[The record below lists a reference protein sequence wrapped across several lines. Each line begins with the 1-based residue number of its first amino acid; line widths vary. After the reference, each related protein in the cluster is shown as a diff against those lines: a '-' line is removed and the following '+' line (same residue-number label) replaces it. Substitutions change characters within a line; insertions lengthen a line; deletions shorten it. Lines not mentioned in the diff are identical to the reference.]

1 MCCGSIR
8 PSASTPH
15 QAGNRSE
22 PPMSAQ
28 PKILFVCHNHPDLH
42 PGGTEIFSH
51 GLFQAMKS
59 RHGLEAVYLACVN
72 TVHRLRLPGTLLQS
86 AGRAPDEI
94 LLWAGHFDRFTLSQI
109 DLHGIVPEF
118 ERLLRAFRP
127 DVVHF
132 HHVLLM
138 GVEALQVVRRVLPEA
153 GIVLTLHDYYP
164 ICAND
169 GQMVTTRDRKLCRS
183 ASADSCVSCFPGT
196 SRDQFVMRE
205 LFIKQNLSLVDRF
218 ISPSDFLKRRYIEWG
233 LPEDRIDVVRNGIRD
248 VDPAPHRR
256 LSPSGRRDHFAFFGH
271 LNPFKGALVAIE
283 AAKRLAERT
292 DNAFSLTLHGSADF
306 QTDDFKAEL
315 AKACEN
321 APFAIARGRYA
332 RDELPALMA
341 EADWVIVP
349 SIWWENAPLIIQ
361 EAFQHRRP
369 VICSGIG
376 GMAESVRDG
385 VDGLWFSAGDSRQLA
400 DKMAEALD
408 PERWTQLTAGIRTPH
423 KMSEAADEHLALYKE
438 VSAARIGVSNGE
450 SMASVPPVA
459 TIERAQRELP
469 VAALAPVLEKEATPM
484 PAPVADL
491 PVIAPAMSRALIAA
505 PVLASQEA
513 TQDVATVARVQDF
526 EPTTADESTV
536 MPVPLPETPAPDM
549 AVVVPL
555 RDAEPVALDNAI
567 VMPLRD
573 VEPPALEAE
582 AAAPAPDK
590 EIPDASTTTPEVGV
604 MDDGRLIEEV
614 DFRSSYRL
622 RRLLRG
628 GGAA

>member
-1 MCCGSIR
+1 M
-8 PSASTPH
+8 T
-15 QAGNRSE
+15 NK
-22 PPMSAQ
+22 

-59 RHGLEAVYLACVN
+59 QHGLEAVYLACVN

-86 AGRAPDEI
+86 AGRTPDEI

-118 ERLLRAFRP
+118 ERLLRAFHP

-183 ASADSCVSCFPGT
+183 SSADSCVSCFPGT

-218 ISPSDFLKRRYIEWG
+218 ISPSEFLKRRYIEWG

-248 VDPAPHRR
+248 AEPAPHRQ
-256 LSPSGRRDHFAFFGH
+256 LPPSGRRDRFAFFGH
-271 LNPFKGALVAIE
+271 LNPYKGALVAIE

-292 DNAFSLTLHGSADF
+292 DNAISLTLHGSADF

-321 APFAIARGRYA
+321 TPFAITRGRYA

-341 EADWVIVP
+341 DADWVIVP

-385 VDGLWFSAGDSRQLA
+385 VDGLWFNAGDSRQLA

-408 PERWTQLTAGIRTPH
+408 PARWAQLIAGIKTPR

-438 VSAARIGVSNGE
+438 ISAARAGMGRDD
-450 SMASVPPVA
+450 SMTRVA
-459 TIERAQRELP
+459 TIQPVEPELP
-469 VAALAPVLEKEATPM
+469 AA
-484 PAPVADL
+484 ADL
-491 PVIAPAMSRALIAA
+491 PVRKEATLPPVVVASAPPLVPAMLDVPTAA
-505 PVLASQEA
+505 SAAAAEEVTQGEAS
-513 TQDVATVARVQDF
+513 VVRLKDF
-526 EPTTADESTV
+526 EPASLAPSAA
-536 MPVPLPETPAPDM
+536 MLAPVHAEVTPDM
-549 AVVVPL
+549 TTVVPPQAVEPATSDPSTVVPL
-555 RDAEPVALDNAI
+555 V
-567 VMPLRD
+567 PLRD
-573 VEPPALEAE
+573 VEPTISE
-582 AAAPAPDK
+582 APATVPVPDSDK
-590 EIPDASTTTPEVGV
+590 EAPDAPTKEPEVSV
-604 MDDGRLIEEV
+604 MDDGRLIDEV